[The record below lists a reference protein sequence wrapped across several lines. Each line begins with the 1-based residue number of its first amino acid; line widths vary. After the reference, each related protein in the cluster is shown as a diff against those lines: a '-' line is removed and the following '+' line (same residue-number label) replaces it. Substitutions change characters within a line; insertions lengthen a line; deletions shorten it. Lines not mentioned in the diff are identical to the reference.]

1 MASGDLLAEW
11 TALNGEPPSSTYAT
25 LVVVNNQ
32 PMLEFDDATDES
44 VYFSGVLS
52 DHYAGGGLTATLM
65 WTSESATSNNCVWTC
80 AVERQASAAAIG
92 SDSFATAQ
100 TVTAVSP
107 SVAGNLEYDTIAFT
121 SGAQMDSLAANER
134 FRLLITR
141 DANNGS
147 DTLVGDARLV
157 HVALRET

>member
-11 TALNGEPPSSTYAT
+11 TALSGEPSSSNYAT

-32 PMLEFDDATDES
+32 AMLEFDADTDES
-44 VYFSGVLS
+44 AYFAGVLA
-52 DHYAGGGLTATLM
+52 DHYAGGGLTVTLM
-65 WTSESATSNNCVWTC
+65 WTSESATSGNCVWTC
-80 AVERQASAAAIG
+80 AVERQASTAATG

-107 SVAGNLEYDTIAFT
+107 GTAGNLEYDTIAFT
-121 SGAQMDSLAANER
+121 SGAQMDSLVVNER

-147 DTLVGDARLV
+147 DTMTGDARLLA
-157 HVALRET
+157 VALRET